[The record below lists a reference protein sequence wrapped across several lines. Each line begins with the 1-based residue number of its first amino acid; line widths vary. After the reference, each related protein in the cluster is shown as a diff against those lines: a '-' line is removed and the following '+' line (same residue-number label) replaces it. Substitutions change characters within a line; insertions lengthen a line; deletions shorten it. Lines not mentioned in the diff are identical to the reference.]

1 MFIRNSSV
9 QLVIIGAVSFL
20 FSYILIFPIR
30 KYTRKFKIVD
40 IPKERSS
47 HQEPTPRGGGMAIVV
62 TFLGAMLLV
71 GLFQDFP
78 SRQYWGLLIN
88 AGLIAGLG
96 FLDDLY
102 TLRRTP
108 RILAWVII
116 TMISILFGI
125 EIQQI
130 SLPFLGV
137 ISFGF
142 LSPIVTFLW
151 LIGVTNIF
159 NFMDGI
165 NGLAAGEALVGAAFL
180 ALIAFSIGNN
190 LIFIA
195 SIILFSA
202 VLGFLP
208 HNFPIARIFMGDGG
222 SNFIGYIFAALAI
235 IGSQNLSA
243 SIPFVVVVI
252 LLSMFLL
259 DAATTMIKRLPKGK
273 NWLEPHRDHIY
284 QRLIILGYSH
294 IQVTLL
300 YSISNLLLGGAAILY
315 IRTTGALQFGWLLL
329 PVFLFTSL
337 VVFTR
342 ILESRVGKVHP
353 ESRIQS

>member
-30 KYTRKFKIVD
+30 KYARKFKIVD

-222 SNFIGYIFAALAI
+222 
-235 IGSQNLSA
+235 
-243 SIPFVVVVI
+243 
-252 LLSMFLL
+252 LL